1 MKIRDK
7 LLEQPIVYR
16 AWMAPFAEAKL
27 APMRA
32 HTDFSK
38 LKRVLDV
45 GCGPGTNAPHF
56 AQCDYL
62 GVDINPQYV
71 ADATKRYK
79 RSFLAA
85 DITQYQVTGD
95 SFDCIL
101 VNSFLHHVDLPS
113 THRILA
119 HLPSLLPADGFVH
132 IIELTLPPNA
142 SPSRLLAKMDRG
154 DYPRPL
160 EEWRGIFR
168 EHFEEVVFEPYSVGM
183 AGVTL
188 WKFVYFKGRKR
199 S

>member
-1 MKIRDK
+1 MKLTDR

-16 AWMAPFAEAKL
+16 TWMAPFAEAKL

-32 HTDFSK
+32 HTDFAK

-56 AQCDYL
+56 AHADYL

-71 ADATKRYK
+71 ADAAKRYG
-79 RSFLAA
+79 RAFLAA
-85 DITQYQVTGD
+85 DITTYQVTGD
-95 SFDCIL
+95 PFDCIL
-101 VNSFLHHVDLPS
+101 VNSFLHHVDLES

-132 IIELTLPPNA
+132 IIELVLPPKA
-142 SPSRLLAKMDRG
+142 SPSRLLAKLDRG
-154 DYPRPL
+154 DFPRPL
-160 EEWRGIFR
+160 EEWRSIFNQ
-168 EHFEEVVFEPYSVGM
+168 HFEEVVFEPYSVGL

-188 WKFVYFKGRKR
+188 WEFVYFKGRKR
-199 S
+199 P

>member
-1 MKIRDK
+1 MKLTDK
-7 LLEQPIVYR
+7 LLEQPLVYR

-56 AQCDYL
+56 AHCDYL
-62 GVDINPQYV
+62 GVDINAQYV
-71 ADATKRYK
+71 ADATKRYQ
-79 RSFLAA
+79 RNFLAA
-85 DITQYQVTGD
+85 DITTYQVTGD
-95 SFDCIL
+95 PFDCIL

-119 HLPSLLPADGFVH
+119 HLPSLLPDDGFVH
-132 IIELTLPPNA
+132 IIELVLPPNA

-160 EEWRGIFR
+160 EEWRGIFNQ
-168 EHFEEVVFEPYSVGM
+168 HFDELVFEPYSVGM
-183 AGVTL
+183 AGVAL

-199 S
+199 R

>member
-1 MKIRDK
+1 MKLTDR
-7 LLEQPIVYR
+7 LLEQPLVYR

-32 HTDFSK
+32 HTDFAK

-56 AQCDYL
+56 AHCDYL

-71 ADATKRYK
+71 ADAGVRYH
-79 RSFLAA
+79 RNFLAA
-85 DITQYQVTGD
+85 DITTYQVTGD
-95 SFDCIL
+95 PFDCIL

-132 IIELTLPPNA
+132 IIELVLPPNL
-142 SPSRLLAKMDRG
+142 SPSRLLARMDRG

-160 EEWRGIFR
+160 EEWRGIFH

-199 S
+199 R

>member
-1 MKIRDK
+1 MKLTDR

-16 AWMAPFAEAKL
+16 TWMAPFAEAKL

-32 HTDFSK
+32 HTDFTK

-56 AQCDYL
+56 AHADYL

-71 ADATKRYK
+71 ADAARRYG
-79 RSFLAA
+79 RAFLAA
-85 DITQYQVTGD
+85 DITTYQVTGD
-95 SFDCIL
+95 PFDCIL
-101 VNSFLHHVDLPS
+101 VNSFLHHVDLES

-132 IIELTLPPNA
+132 IIELVLPPQA
-142 SPSRLLAKMDRG
+142 SPSRLLAKLDRG
-154 DYPRPL
+154 DFPRPL
-160 EEWRGIFR
+160 EEWRTIFNQ
-168 EHFEEVVFEPYSVGM
+168 HFEEVVFEPYSVGL

-188 WKFVYFKGRKR
+188 WEFVYFKGRKR
-199 S
+199 P

>member
-1 MKIRDK
+1 MKLTDR

-16 AWMAPFAEAKL
+16 TWMAPFAEAKL

-32 HTDFSK
+32 HTDFAK

-56 AQCDYL
+56 AHADYL

-71 ADATKRYK
+71 ADAARRYG
-79 RSFLAA
+79 RAFLAA
-85 DITQYQVTGD
+85 DITTYQVTGD
-95 SFDCIL
+95 PFDCIL
-101 VNSFLHHVDLPS
+101 VNSFLHHVDLES

-132 IIELTLPPNA
+132 IIELVLPPKA
-142 SPSRLLAKMDRG
+142 SPSRLLAKLDRG
-154 DYPRPL
+154 DFPRPL
-160 EEWRGIFR
+160 EEWRTIFNQ
-168 EHFEEVVFEPYSVGM
+168 HFEEVVFEPYSVGL

-188 WKFVYFKGRKR
+188 WEFVYFKGRKR
-199 S
+199 P

>member
-1 MKIRDK
+1 MKLTDR

-16 AWMAPFAEAKL
+16 TWMAPFAEAKL

-32 HTDFSK
+32 HTDFTK

-56 AQCDYL
+56 AHADYL

-71 ADATKRYK
+71 ADAAKRYG
-79 RSFLAA
+79 RAFLAA
-85 DITQYQVTGD
+85 DITTYQVTGD
-95 SFDCIL
+95 PFDCIL
-101 VNSFLHHVDLPS
+101 VNSFLHHVDLDS

-132 IIELTLPPNA
+132 IIELVLPPKA
-142 SPSRLLAKMDRG
+142 SPSRLLAKLDRG
-154 DYPRPL
+154 DFPRPL
-160 EEWRGIFR
+160 EEWRSIFNQ
-168 EHFEEVVFEPYSVGM
+168 HFEEVVFEPYSVGL

-188 WKFVYFKGRKR
+188 WEFVYFKGRKR
-199 S
+199 P